1 MGVLLSSSRSLP
13 EGLSV
18 KGTGASVLSAANT
31 GVAAF
36 FLRYNTALGSLLRI
50 LKKKLQKKKKKKPKT
65 VDK

>member
-1 MGVLLSSSRSLP
+1 MGVLLLSSRSLP

-18 KGTGASVLSAANT
+18 KGTGASVLSAANM

-36 FLRYNTALGSLLRI
+36 FLRYNTALGSLFGI
-50 LKKKLQKKKKKKPKT
+50 LKKKKKKLQKTHPKT